1 MKVLWCSLMVVL
13 TLRQATAGIVRKPP
27 AFATPVYSNSYLPA
41 AMQVIFHAV
50 EQLKLVQSEE
60 MLLEHSTAKP
70 LPTIQSMKHQ
80 QPQSTTPKATSAI
93 STAATT
99 AMHSEVAGTSSSIS
113 PANFVTK
120 VSSHGSSETYDDLTK
135 TVQRMEA
142 STASVPASFDHEES
156 PEELNQEVSEVSEG
170 NKTPT
175 NENAFSG
182 TPEIESSSDDD
193 ASPQRSTQATVSGT
207 PDDSKRKEPTIDS
220 IVDEIYVIVRPT
232 MSPLIEDSNVTDK
245 SKGMTGISIE
255 KMENIEDEEEET
267 RFTLLGEKVAQVPR
281 PSLNSYLRRTK
292 VPPTYA
298 LQQLADLY
306 DALSKDARK
315 QGLARYTGY
324 SDDVLKVLQ
333 SSAEGGVG
341 PQLKSLLEKVIERNE
356 LTRDDAKTKTAKALR
371 DLDNPASPLNKDL
384 RRLLPLRYMV

>member
-1 MKVLWCSLMVVL
+1 
-13 TLRQATAGIVRKPP
+13 
-27 AFATPVYSNSYLPA
+27 
-41 AMQVIFHAV
+41 MQVIFHAV

-156 PEELNQEVSEVSEG
+156 PEVNEETAETNYATPETNHELPEPMLEFQELNQEVSEVSEG